1 MNRSPNLSSLSINH
15 DLGAS
20 NQLLFLMADLVFHPL
35 TLLRCQNNEVMLQ
48 NPEENRTKKLMCS
61 KEILTLPCVTLKL
74 IRLRILHIIFMG
86 FIWALQQHNSTA
98 FSLVPPDLYYCM
110 WSWAVLVIWFHVCS
124 FQLEFFSSFM
134 KVTRSPGCHHSSG
147 SLPGWNRAKDDF
159 VYLM

>member
-86 FIWALQQHNSTA
+86 FIWALQLHNSTA
-98 FSLVPPDLYYCM
+98 FSLVPPDLY
-110 WSWAVLVIWFHVCS
+110 
-124 FQLEFFSSFM
+124 
-134 KVTRSPGCHHSSG
+134 
-147 SLPGWNRAKDDF
+147 
-159 VYLM
+159 